1 MNNKKTVLIT
11 GVSRGI
17 GKAIKDRLEATNQY
31 NLIVPSRNEMDLTNS
46 ENISRYFKMNSIA
59 VDILINNAGTNVL
72 NAIEDISTD
81 TIEQM
86 LSVNL
91 KAPLQLIQSCVPHM
105 KSQQWGRIIN
115 ISSIWGVRSKEF
127 RTLYSAAKF
136 GINGI
141 TKALSRELGEY
152 GILVNSVCPGYV
164 NTELTNKN
172 VTPSE
177 QEAIKKTIPLRRF
190 AEPGEIANLI
200 QFLISDENS
209 YITGQAIVIDGGYLA

>member
-1 MNNKKTVLIT
+1 MHKKNVLIT

-31 NLIVPSRNEMDLTNS
+31 NLIVPSRTEMDLTNS
-46 ENISRYFKMNSIA
+46 ENIVNYFNKTDLH
-59 VDILINNAGTNVL
+59 VDILINNAGTNIL
-72 NAIEDISTD
+72 NAIEDITMD
-81 TIEQM
+81 TVEQM

-91 KAPLQLIQSCVPHM
+91 KAPLQLIKSCVPYM
-105 KSQQWGRIIN
+105 KSRQWGRIVN

-152 GILVNSVCPGYV
+152 GILVNAVCPGYV

-172 VTPSE
+172 VPPAE
-177 QEAIKKTIPLRRF
+177 QEKIKLTIPLGRF
-190 AEPGEIANLI
+190 AEPGEIANVI
-200 QFLISDENS
+200 KFLISDENT
-209 YITGQAIVIDGGYLA
+209 YITGQAIVIDGGFLA

>member
-1 MNNKKTVLIT
+1 MRKKNVLIT

-17 GKAIKDRLEATNQY
+17 GKAIKDRLDATNQY
-31 NLIVPSRNEMDLTNS
+31 NLIVPSRIEMDLTNS
-46 ENISRYFKMNSIA
+46 ENIVNYFNKTDLH

-72 NAIEDISTD
+72 NAIEDITMD
-81 TIEQM
+81 TVEQM
-86 LSVNL
+86 LSINL
-91 KAPLQLIQSCVPHM
+91 KAPLQLIKSCVPYM
-105 KSQQWGRIIN
+105 KSQQWGRIVSL
-115 ISSIWGVRSKEF
+115 SSIWGVRSKEF

-152 GILVNSVCPGYV
+152 GILVNAVCPGYV

-172 VTPSE
+172 VPPVE
-177 QEAIKKTIPLRRF
+177 QEKIKATIPLRRF

-200 QFLISDENS
+200 KFLISDENT
-209 YITGQAIVIDGGYLA
+209 YITGQAIVIDGGFLA

>member
-1 MNNKKTVLIT
+1 MRKKNVLIT

-17 GKAIKDRLEATNQY
+17 GKAIKDRLDATNQY
-31 NLIVPSRNEMDLTNS
+31 NLIVPSRIEMDLTNS
-46 ENISRYFKMNSIA
+46 ENIVNYFNKKDLH

-72 NAIEDISTD
+72 NAIEDITMD
-81 TIEQM
+81 TVEQM
-86 LSVNL
+86 LSINL
-91 KAPLQLIQSCVPHM
+91 KAPLQLIKSCVPYM
-105 KSQQWGRIIN
+105 KSQQWGRIVSL
-115 ISSIWGVRSKEF
+115 SSIWGVRSKEF

-152 GILVNSVCPGYV
+152 GILVNAVCPGYV

-172 VTPSE
+172 VPPAE
-177 QEAIKKTIPLRRF
+177 QEKIKATIPLRRF

-200 QFLISDENS
+200 KFLISDENT
-209 YITGQAIVIDGGYLA
+209 YITGQAIVIDGGFLA

>member
-1 MNNKKTVLIT
+1 MRKKNVLIT

-17 GKAIKDRLEATNQY
+17 GKAIKDRLDATNQY
-31 NLIVPSRNEMDLTNS
+31 NLIVPSRIEMDLTNS
-46 ENISRYFKMNSIA
+46 ENIVNYFNKTDLH

-72 NAIEDISTD
+72 NAIEDITMD
-81 TIEQM
+81 TVEQM
-86 LSVNL
+86 LSINL
-91 KAPLQLIQSCVPHM
+91 KAPLQLIKSCVPYM
-105 KSQQWGRIIN
+105 KSQQWGRIVSL
-115 ISSIWGVRSKEF
+115 SSIWGVRSKEF

-152 GILVNSVCPGYV
+152 GILVNAVCPGYV

-172 VTPSE
+172 VPPAE
-177 QEAIKKTIPLRRF
+177 QEKIKATIPLRRF

-200 QFLISDENS
+200 KFLISDENT
-209 YITGQAIVIDGGYLA
+209 YITGQAIVIDGGFLA